1 MASIPTRVKLLV
13 LTQVLNALAF
23 GYFLIYLTV
32 YLVEINVVDA
42 YFVGVIL
49 ALETVAMVVAG
60 IPLGIMSDRKGR
72 KWFLIAGNALLPAT
86 LLVFAFSYDLSLYL
100 VAAALAG
107 LAEAAALSSWNAI
120 IADQTE
126 LSNRDAAFSF
136 SFIVSTT
143 CLSVGMA
150 LPLVMPLLQA
160 GLAMSSAQIH
170 SGTLIILGIANFA
183 APLFIW
189 VLLKDYR
196 EKPDS
201 GESTGSRD
209 IGLLLK
215 FSGLNGLI
223 GLGAGLI
230 IPLMGTWLLY
240 KFSVPDTYS
249 GPFLALAGITMA
261 FAAVGSSRLS
271 SRFGLFRAILMT
283 AGSSTLFMFSLAFVP
298 NVFLAGGLYI
308 VRATLMNM
316 ASPLLD
322 SYLMGIIP
330 RGRRGL
336 ASATAAIVWRLP
348 NSVSTILG
356 GYILYTGLTSGV
368 RFYYDLPWLVAS
380 ALYAVG
386 IGLLY
391 ANFRHVEPR
400 G

>member
-1 MASIPTRVKLLV
+1 
-13 LTQVLNALAF
+13 
-23 GYFLIYLTV
+23 
-32 YLVEINVVDA
+32 
-42 YFVGVIL
+42 
-49 ALETVAMVVAG
+49 
-60 IPLGIMSDRKGR
+60 MSDRKGR
-72 KWFLIAGNALLPAT
+72 KWFVIAGNALLPAT
-86 LLVFAFSYDLSLYL
+86 LLVFALSHDISLYL
-100 VAAALAG
+100 AAAVLAG

-136 SFIVSTT
+136 SFIVSAT

-150 LPLVMPLLQA
+150 LPLVMPALQA
-160 GLAMSSAQIH
+160 GLAMSSTQVH
-170 SGTLIILGIANFA
+170 SGALVILGGANFA

-189 VLLKDYR
+189 ALLKDYR
-196 EKPDS
+196 EKPEVGGGAGS
-201 GESTGSRD
+201 GD

-261 FAAVGSSRLS
+261 FAAIGSSWLS
-271 SRFGLFRAILMT
+271 KRFGLFRAILMT

-298 NVFLAGGLYI
+298 IVFLAGGLYI

-330 RGRRGL
+330 PGRRGL

-356 GYILYTGLTSGV
+356 GYILYTGLVSGV
-368 RFYYDLPWLVAS
+368 RFYYDLPWLIAS

-391 ANFRHVEPR
+391 ANFRHVEPK